1 MILCKCRCLRKLR
14 TWQITIGI
22 SDRTARGPEKQ
33 KPEPASVK
41 VAGRT
46 MTNPRERH
54 KDRNMFPQRVA
65 AVEKANVVAAVEQIV
80 KDLE

>member
-1 MILCKCRCLRKLR
+1 
-14 TWQITIGI
+14 
-22 SDRTARGPEKQ
+22 
-33 KPEPASVK
+33 
-41 VAGRT
+41 